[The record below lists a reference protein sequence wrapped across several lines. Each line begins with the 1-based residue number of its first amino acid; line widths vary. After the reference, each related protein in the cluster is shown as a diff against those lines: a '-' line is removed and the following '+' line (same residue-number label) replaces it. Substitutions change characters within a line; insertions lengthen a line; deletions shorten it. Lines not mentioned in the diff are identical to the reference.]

1 MFNYTPPPAYDP
13 SNSLLT
19 GMSSADLQT
28 ALTNAQQAY
37 IALASG
43 SKGESFS
50 YTQGDGVKSVT
61 YTRANLPALASLI
74 RMLQSQLGIVPRAR
88 QPMRPVFK

>member
-1 MFNYTPPPAYDP
+1 MPFYCPPPYDP
-13 SNSLLT
+13 SNSLLA
-19 GMSSADLQT
+19 GMSTASLQT

-50 YTQGDGVKSVT
+50 YTQGDGAKSVT

-74 RMLQSQLGIVPRAR
+74 RMLQSQLGIVTRAR
-88 QPMRPVFK
+88 NPMRPVFK

>member
-1 MFNYTPPPAYDP
+1 MFYCPQPYDP
-13 SNSLLT
+13 SNSLLA
-19 GMSSADLQT
+19 GMSTAALQT
-28 ALTNAQQAY
+28 ALANAQAAY

-50 YTQGDGVKSVT
+50 YTQGDGAKSVT

-74 RMLQSQLGIVPRAR
+74 RMLQSQLGVVVRAR
-88 QPMRPVFK
+88 NPIRPVFK